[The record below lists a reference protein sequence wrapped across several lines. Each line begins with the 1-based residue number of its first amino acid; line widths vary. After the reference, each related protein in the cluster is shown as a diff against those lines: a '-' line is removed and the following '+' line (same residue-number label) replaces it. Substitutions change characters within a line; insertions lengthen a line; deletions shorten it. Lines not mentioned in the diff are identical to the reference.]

1 MKGQVLSLATNRSY
15 AHKSH
20 YLFTVKSEKHTP
32 SIFADSLK
40 IPPTSFFSFF
50 ITLTNFLG
58 FSALHIVIMVFHIL
72 HVFFIHSGS
81 DLPFDELWLQI
92 YLV

>member
-1 MKGQVLSLATNRSY
+1 MNRSY
-15 AHKSH
+15 ANKSH

-40 IPPTSFFSFF
+40 IPPTSFFFF
-50 ITLTNFLG
+50 HNFENFLG
-58 FSALHIVIMVFHIL
+58 FSAPYIVIMVFHIL